1 MECLAI
7 DGGSPVRTAPFP
19 SAMLGASLT
28 GEEELKEL
36 ADVVREKSPFRH
48 YGIGTPTKVKTVE
61 AELKAQIGTRF
72 ALAVSSGSAAL
83 QCAVAAAG
91 FGPGD

>member
-1 MECLAI
+1 MERLAI

-36 ADVVREKSPFRH
+36 ADVVREKSPFR
-48 YGIGTPTKVKTVE
+48 TVW
-61 AELKAQIGTRF
+61 
-72 ALAVSSGSAAL
+72 S
-83 QCAVAAAG
+83 
-91 FGPGD
+91 